1 VGKEVT
7 VKAGVFE
14 VAIWHRGKQIASH
27 PRLYERNGVQY
38 KLEHYLPL
46 LEKKPRAVWNAQ
58 PVKSIG
64 LPSAFWDFA
73 KKLGSDYEVVKLLKL
88 LAEYGLPALLVGM
101 EAAASVGSYAY
112 EAVRTKLEQ
121 GQYST
126 KVDKPILNPVQIKQ
140 VDLSAYDSMLA
151 GGEPA

>member
-1 VGKEVT
+1 MIADKRIFS
-7 VKAGVFE
+7 KS
-14 VAIWHRGKQIASH
+14 IRGLNS
-27 PRLYERNGVQY
+27 
-38 KLEHYLPL
+38 EHYLLL

-58 PVKSIG
+58 PVKAIG
-64 LPSAFWDFA
+64 LRSAFWDFA